1 MAVTIQHVRQ
11 RLSGAEVDYEYAAEL
26 GDDALPHLAEL
37 ATRADTV
44 LACKALYLASLIGG
58 PRSTEII
65 AAAADHEDPII
76 RIAASAALRNLRQAG
91 RTR

>member
-1 MAVTIQHVRQ
+1 MAITLQHVRQ
-11 RLSGAEVDYEYAAEL
+11 RLSEPEVDYSAAAEL

-37 ATRADTV
+37 ATRSDTV

-65 AAAADHEDPII
+65 ADAAEHDDPII
-76 RIAASAALRNLRQAG
+76 RIAASAALRNLRQAE

>member
-1 MAVTIQHVRQ
+1 MAVTMQHVRQ
-11 RLSGAEVDYEYAAEL
+11 QLSAQEVDYSTAAEL
-26 GDDALPHLAEL
+26 GDDALPHLEEL
-37 ATRADTV
+37 ASRADTV

-65 AAAADHEDPII
+65 ASAADHADPII
-76 RIAASAALRNLRQAG
+76 RIAASAALRNLRQAD

>member
-1 MAVTIQHVRQ
+1 MPVTLQHVRQ
-11 RLSGAEVDYEYAAEL
+11 RLSTAAVDYESAAEL

-37 ATRADTV
+37 VGDTDTV
-44 LACKALYLASLIGG
+44 LACKALYLVSLIGG
-58 PRSTEII
+58 PRSNEII
-65 AAAADHEDPII
+65 AGATEHTDPIV